1 MDQTSS
7 SPFAAFRTEE
17 GAQCWH
23 WDEDAQH
30 EWCAAIPDW
39 QELCSSWYKSI
50 PEPGQTFSV
59 SGVGLYFVTS
69 RILARDAYASIASK
83 ILKHRQE
90 APGAGALIIGQAG
103 SGKGFFVWYLLRI
116 LLMIDEPVV
125 LAYGVYCRLF
135 YKGRVYAPRSMGY
148 KLDPRDLPR
157 HSKSKPMWLLADE
170 AGEREM
176 TLPLDD
182 PLVFPVKTSVSH
194 LGCAEAWATRRDAAR
209 IGIPLWSQRDLID
222 SFTLHDDYRW
232 FHDALQDVLEGSSPD
247 DDMRGVVSWLNKRH
261 PGWRRRTVH
270 DLIETLAEDA
280 TRRVGPIARDAHSF
294 ILNPMRSTIFPVALG
309 LGYQVIMESLVGPGG
324 GLTDNIF
331 AIIPSSNPQDPMHDT
346 FICDFKSR
354 VLAKEAKK
362 ILYTLHFRRNVE
374 SSDADTQHRQL
385 FKECWKGQRTSV
397 LATCLFVNIAR
408 YTLLGCDRPKYPISA
423 MDTTDGT
430 NCIWKPAA
438 SNNRLQYLS
447 LPRRTI
453 MAYDPSLSP
462 LKIDVEHVFFPA
474 AIRNS
479 ATPTCDAFFLEA
491 DRGAQRATLWVVQ
504 STFNAA
510 CNSKPDD
517 RIRIR
522 DLILAARAYLRAALP
537 RNTSVAKR
545 RKMNA
550 GDAITVELNL
560 VLAHPEIQDRQ
571 WSWTVPDEWIEDWRD
586 CTCEPHVYHL
596 PISV

>member
-1 MDQTSS
+1 
-7 SPFAAFRTEE
+7 
-17 GAQCWH
+17 
-23 WDEDAQH
+23 
-30 EWCAAIPDW
+30 
-39 QELCSSWYKSI
+39 
-50 PEPGQTFSV
+50 
-59 SGVGLYFVTS
+59 
-69 RILARDAYASIASK
+69 
-83 ILKHRQE
+83 
-90 APGAGALIIGQAG
+90 
-103 SGKGFFVWYLLRI
+103 
-116 LLMIDEPVV
+116 
-125 LAYGVYCRLF
+125 
-135 YKGRVYAPRSMGY
+135 
-148 KLDPRDLPR
+148 
-157 HSKSKPMWLLADE
+157 
-170 AGEREM
+170 
-176 TLPLDD
+176 
-182 PLVFPVKTSVSH
+182 
-194 LGCAEAWATRRDAAR
+194 
-209 IGIPLWSQRDLID
+209 
-222 SFTLHDDYRW
+222 
-232 FHDALQDVLEGSSPD
+232 
-247 DDMRGVVSWLNKRH
+247 MRGVVSWLNKRH

-354 VLAKEAKK
+354 VLGKEAQK
-362 ILYTLHFRRNVE
+362 ILYTLHFRRDVE

-408 YTLLGCDRPKYPISA
+408 YTLLGCDCPKYPLSA
-423 MDTTDGT
+423 MVTTDGT
-430 NCIWKPAA
+430 NRVWKPAP
-438 SNNRLQYLS
+438 SNGRLQYLS
-447 LPRRTI
+447 LSRRTI

-510 CNSKPDD
+510 CKSKTDD

-560 VLAHPEIQDRQ
+560 VLAHPAIQDRQ